1 MKSMREV
8 TVPNSLVLDL
18 IQRPQAESNPHLTT
32 FDSSQQHG
40 QNHWLE
46 PCTLV
51 EKKDPDLDGYLFDD
65 FCLFLS
71 N

>member
-1 MKSMREV
+1 
-8 TVPNSLVLDL
+8 VPNSLVLGQ

-32 FDSSQQHG
+32 LDSNQQFRL
-40 QNHWLE
+40 NHWLE

-51 EKKDPDLDGYLFDD
+51 EKKDSELEGYLFDD